1 MKRVLLADDSVAGRK
16 SIQGVLEAAGVELV
30 TVGNGDL
37 ALSKLEEVSPHMVLL
52 DVAMPGR
59 SSYTVCEEIK
69 KDPRFASIPVM
80 LVSSEFEP
88 YDEQAAAA
96 AGADGHLIKP
106 FGTLAVAQMR
116 EVWTRT
122 APSDTAELEGS
133 EDTKAVPDAPR
144 TFPGPEAFITSAMK
158 ASDVEKAVAEKAGVA
173 KVLKKT
179 GYDTGEQPVP
189 PGTLGESDSPVPD
202 HLIDDTLSPERAAKR
217 VATTEHL
224 DPETSGASESVG
236 DAGIRRVPIGDLRS
250 SGDRCPNCSASLN
263 PGDIFCVACGTMVLM
278 TSEEADRTPVGPV
291 CADCGAELMPGEI
304 FCVSCG
310 AVAGGVSSGGS

>member
-37 ALSKLEEVSPHMVLL
+37 ALSRLEEVSPHMVLL

-88 YDEQAAAA
+88 YDEQAAQA

-116 EVWTRT
+116 EVWTRVS
-122 APSDTAELEGS
+122 PSDTAELEGS
-133 EDTKAVPDAPR
+133 EEKKPAPEPPR

-158 ASDVEKAVAEKAGVA
+158 ASDVEKAVAA
-173 KVLKKT
+173 KELKKT

-189 PGTLGESDSPVPD
+189 AGVHGESDSPVPD
-202 HLIDDTLSPERAAKR
+202 HLIDDTISPDRAAKR

-224 DPETSGASESVG
+224 DPETEGAGEPASAARIG
-236 DAGIRRVPIGDLRS
+236 RVPIGDLRS
-250 SGDRCPNCSASLN
+250 QGDRCPNCGASLN

-278 TSEEADRTPVGPV
+278 TTEEADRTPAGPV
-291 CADCGAELMPGEI
+291 CGDCGAELMPGEI
-304 FCVSCG
+304 FCVACG
-310 AVAGGVSSGGS
+310 AVAGGVGSGGA